1 MWVFDNLLLDFVHF
15 SHLTFYVYNGTG
27 VCLLSGHLSLYI
39 LAKYSACATFEDAS
53 VSMYHA
59 FQECWFSR
67 KPGNPQ
73 LDKFQVN
80 LRQLTR
86 RIWEWDGREM
96 NVAPQLQ
103 IRACRRQENS
113 HLAAKLT
120 LPTNPLITLFLHSLV
135 RLASLLLPLTYSSD
149 PFPVPTRRLAHS
161 EPNSHPSECLT
172 PPASKPLKVHPWLCL
187 LVSQHP
193 LICLDVQSG
202 AIGDSWHSPKPIS

>member
-53 VSMYHA
+53 VCMYHA

-80 LRQLTR
+80 YEAINQKDLGVRWQRDECGTSATDSGLSEARKLSPSCQANAPHKPTNHPLPPLPRSARVTPPPPYLLIRPFSCPHPTTGTLR
-86 RIWEWDGREM
+86 
-96 NVAPQLQ
+96 
-103 IRACRRQENS
+103 
-113 HLAAKLT
+113 AKLSSVRV
-120 LPTNPLITLFLHSLV
+120 SLT
-135 RLASLLLPLTYSSD
+135 SC
-149 PFPVPTRRLAHS
+149 F
-161 EPNSHPSECLT
+161 
-172 PPASKPLKVHPWLCL
+172 
-187 LVSQHP
+187 
-193 LICLDVQSG
+193 
-202 AIGDSWHSPKPIS
+202 